1 MKKIYL
7 PLVGCVAA
15 LMAVS
20 CGSNNGS
27 GASSTDGVRNFEVN
41 MTVKSAEKF
50 FRTDVDGDTVYIDI
64 SASVQWPERIGD
76 FDISSLQD
84 TIVSYSFG
92 HDKVADRNI
101 DKIITGYTTDTS
113 FLGEDAKCAAIDSIP
128 GGDDA
133 APYFYD
139 VTATLVEV
147 NEQMVTYQISAFAY
161 TGGAHPYGASHPFT
175 YDLSRGC
182 VLTADN
188 MFRAGSEK
196 EVLAIVKTGLARQLG
211 VNPSQL
217 ENAGVFVSQ
226 FTSPG
231 QPYIN
236 NDVIVFHFNPYDIA
250 PYSMGN
256 IDVAVYP
263 YELNEYLTPEVK
275 ALLNE

>member
-15 LMAVS
+15 MMAAS
-20 CGSNNGS
+20 CGSNDGS
-27 GASSTDGVRNFEVN
+27 GASSTGVRNFDVN
-41 MTVKSAEKF
+41 LTVKSAEKF
-50 FRTDVDGDTVYIDI
+50 FQTDVDGDTVYIDV
-64 SASVQWPERIGD
+64 SASIQWPDRIGD
-76 FDISSLQD
+76 FDIASLQD

-92 HDKVADRNI
+92 HDKVAVRDI
-101 DKIITGYTTDTS
+101 DKIILDYTADTS
-113 FLGEDAKCAAIDSIP
+113 FIGGDSKCNAIDSIP

-175 YDLSRGC
+175 YDLARGC
-182 VLTADN
+182 VLTAEN

-196 EVLAIVKTGLARQLG
+196 EVLAIVQSGLARQLG

-217 ENAGVFVSQ
+217 ESAGVFVSQ

>member
-20 CGSNNGS
+20 CGSNSGS
-27 GASSTDGVRNFEVN
+27 GASSTGGVRNFDVN

-50 FRTDVDGDTVYIDI
+50 YQTDVYGDTVYIDVSTSI
-64 SASVQWPERIGD
+64 QWPERIGD
-76 FDISSLQD
+76 FDIASLQD

-92 HDKVADRNI
+92 KDKVAERNI
-101 DKIITGYTTDTS
+101 DKIISGYIADTS
-113 FLGEDAKCAAIDSIP
+113 FIGDDSECNAIDSIP

-182 VLTADN
+182 VLTAEN

-196 EVLAIVKTGLARQLG
+196 EVLSIVQNGLARQLG

-217 ENAGVFVSQ
+217 ESAGIFVSQ

-263 YELNEYLTPEVK
+263 YELNEYLAPEVK

>member
-15 LMAVS
+15 MMAVS
-20 CGSNNGS
+20 CGSNGGS
-27 GASSTDGVRNFEVN
+27 GSSSTGVRNFDVDL
-41 MTVKSAEKF
+41 TVKSAEKF
-50 FRTDVDGDTVYIDI
+50 FQTDVDGDTVYIDI
-64 SASVQWPERIGD
+64 STSIQWPDRIGD
-76 FDISSLQD
+76 FDIASLQD

-92 HDKVADRNI
+92 HDKVAGRDI
-101 DKIITGYTTDTS
+101 DKIILDYTADTS
-113 FLGEDAKCAAIDSIP
+113 FLGEDSKCMAIDSIP

-182 VLTADN
+182 VLTAEN

-196 EVLAIVKTGLARQLG
+196 EVLAIVQSGLARQLG

-217 ENAGVFVSQ
+217 ESAGVFVSQ